1 MTLDREQWI
10 HLAKAN
16 EEVLHADLDRLRG
29 LLTDS
34 ARTGFAEFWAQA
46 RDIASKFKTFKPL
59 EVEARETL
67 WADYRALCDA
77 TRALQDGERVQLAE
91 ASKAKRAQV
100 EKALD
105 EAEQAVTAAQTPQE
119 LSRAQALLDRT
130 LNQIRTHPPREKA
143 RVAPK
148 LKAVPAP
155 KAAEEG
161 EAVLPGEESLP
172 AAAQSFDLPSESTA
186 DVSAE
191 AFEAPA
197 ATETAAEAIE
207 APAAVEASTPAPAET
222 AAEATAPP
230 IEEIPAEPGE
240 GPSAAE
246 AAAVPPVDAPQASA
260 PLAAAQEP
268 PPAPPVLLR
277 SDREACWN
285 RWTQLRDTLKA
296 KRAGFRKGIF
306 EEFMGRANAFLAMM
320 EEQDPRSIQEAIRTA
335 QSDLKAAGLSLSEQ
349 DAVRTVLRTA
359 WKACSDHLEAQRQ
372 ERQKAHAEWIERM
385 SAHLARWE
393 KQALRNRALAA
404 QILAEVADLESQAAS
419 TSDETRTAK
428 IRQWVDRKRARLA
441 EIEATTAELDQK
453 VHSARAKLGNE
464 APEPILSL
472 PDEELLPRREER
484 TDERRRAPR
493 EDGTGERRRPAR
505 EREPRRGRDSASEVS
520 REPAPHPGLNL
531 GELLAQ
537 HLGLTAGT
545 RGSEEKA
552 PEDKTE
558 HEG

>member
-105 EAEQAVTAAQTPQE
+105 EAEEAVTAAQTPQE

-130 LNQIRTHPPREKA
+130 LNQIKTHPPREKA

-148 LKAVPAP
+148 LKAVPP
-155 KAAEEG
+155 LEVAEEG
-161 EAVLPGEESLP
+161 PGALPGTEPVPASPEDLEPSSEVPAVESAGAIEPSAVPEAIAAPEE
-172 AAAQSFDLPSESTA
+172 
-186 DVSAE
+186 
-191 AFEAPA
+191 EAPPPA
-197 ATETAAEAIE
+197 EEASAAEVPHAE
-207 APAAVEASTPAPAET
+207 TDEDTAPPAEPPLSPAPPAAVQ
-222 AAEATAPP
+222 
-230 IEEIPAEPGE
+230 EI
-240 GPSAAE
+240 
-246 AAAVPPVDAPQASA
+246 
-260 PLAAAQEP
+260 P

-306 EEFMGRANAFLAMM
+306 EEFMGRASAFMAMM

-349 DAVRTVLRTA
+349 DAVRSVLRTA
-359 WKACSDHLEAQRQ
+359 WKACSDRIEAQRQ
-372 ERQKAHAEWIERM
+372 ERQKAHADWIERM

-428 IRQWVDRKRARLA
+428 IRQWVDRKRARLG

-484 TDERRRAPR
+484 TEERRRAPR
-493 EDGTGERRRPAR
+493 EEGAGERRRPAR
-505 EREPRRGRDSASEVS
+505 EREPRRGRDAASEVS

-545 RGSEEKA
+545 KVSEEKA
-552 PEDKTE
+552 PENKTE